1 MWMLILESLAIGG
14 LLGLTGAA
22 GGILAV
28 PALMA
33 SQGWTVA
40 QAAPVGLLAVTL
52 SALVGTFEG
61 LFKRIVRYRA
71 ALWIALISIP
81 SARYGVH
88 LAGIISPVWLTLAFS
103 LVMLLVAYR
112 IFFDKVHDHEN
123 TLCKVNQTTG
133 RLIWNMKTA
142 LSLGIIGMVAGLLTG
157 LLGVGGGFVIV
168 PAVRKVTDLDMRSIV
183 ATSLMIIFL
192 IGGVSIS
199 AHVLDGFQYPVSIT
213 LTFVMACIVGMLIG
227 RSLIHRIDANR
238 VQKIFAMTVIG
249 VAMYLI
255 YSVLTG

>member
-14 LLGLTGAA
+14 LLGLTGAG

-112 IFFDKVHDHEN
+112 IFFNKVHDHEN

-199 AHVLDGFQYPVSIT
+199 AHVLDGFQYPVSVT
-213 LTFVMACIVGMLIG
+213 LTFVLACIVGMLIG
-227 RSLIHRIDANR
+227 RSLMQRIDSNK
-238 VQKIFAMTVIG
+238 VQKIFATTVVG

-255 YSVLTG
+255 YSALMG

>member
-1 MWMLILESLAIGG
+1 MWALILEGLVIGV
-14 LLGLTGAA
+14 LLGLTGAG

-88 LAGIISPVWLTLAFS
+88 LADIVSPVWLTLAFS
-103 LVMLLVAYR
+103 LVMLIVAYR
-112 IFFDKVHDHEN
+112 IFFNKVTDHGN
-123 TLCKVNQTTG
+123 APCKVNQTTG
-133 RLIWNMKTA
+133 RLIWNVKTA
-142 LSLGIIGMVAGLLTG
+142 SFLAGIGVVAGLLTG
-157 LLGVGGGFVIV
+157 LLGGGGFVIV
-168 PAVRKVTDLDMRSIV
+168 PALRKFTDLDMRSIV

-199 AHVLDGFQYPVSIT
+199 AHVLDGFQYPVSVT
-213 LTFVMACIVGMLIG
+213 LTFVVACIAGILIG
-227 RSLIHRIDANR
+227 RSLMQRIDSNK
-238 VQKIFAMTVIG
+238 VQKIFATTVVG

-255 YSVLTG
+255 YSALMG

>member
-1 MWMLILESLAIGG
+1 MWMLILEGLVIGG
-14 LLGLTGAA
+14 LLGLTGAG

-61 LFKRIVRYRA
+61 LFKKIVRYRA

-88 LAGIISPVWLTLAFS
+88 LGGIISPVWLTVAFS
-103 LVMLLVAYR
+103 LVMLVVAYR
-112 IFFDKVHDHEN
+112 IFFKKVNDH
-123 TLCKVNQTTG
+123 TGVLCKVNQTTG

-142 LSLGIIGMVAGLLTG
+142 LSLGTIGVVAGDW
-157 LLGVGGGFVIV
+157 F
-168 PAVRKVTDLDMRSIV
+168 AW
-183 ATSLMIIFL
+183 
-192 IGGVSIS
+192 
-199 AHVLDGFQYPVSIT
+199 
-213 LTFVMACIVGMLIG
+213 G
-227 RSLIHRIDANR
+227 RWGIRDCSS
-238 VQKIFAMTVIG
+238 TE
-249 VAMYLI
+249 
-255 YSVLTG
+255 

>member
-1 MWMLILESLAIGG
+1 M
-14 LLGLTGAA
+14 
-22 GGILAV
+22 

-61 LFKRIVRYRA
+61 LFKRIVRYCA

-81 SARYGVH
+81 SASYGVH
-88 LAGIISPVWLTLAFS
+88 LAGIISPVWLTLSFS

-112 IFFDKVHDHEN
+112 IFFNKVHDHEN

-142 LSLGIIGMVAGLLTG
+142 LPLGIIGMLAGLLTG

-168 PAVRKVTDLDMRSIV
+168 PAPRKVTDLDMRSIV

-213 LTFVMACIVGMLIG
+213 QTFVMACIVGMLIG
-227 RSLIHRIDANR
+227 HSLIHRIDANR
-238 VQKIFAMTVIG
+238 VQKIFCNDCDRSCYVFNLFSTYGIND
-249 VAMYLI
+249 
-255 YSVLTG
+255 